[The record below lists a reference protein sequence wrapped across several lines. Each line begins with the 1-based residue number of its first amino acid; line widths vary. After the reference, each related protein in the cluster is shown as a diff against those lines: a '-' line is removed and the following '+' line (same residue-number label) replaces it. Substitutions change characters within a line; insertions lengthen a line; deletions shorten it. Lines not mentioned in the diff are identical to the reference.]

1 MKRKI
6 YFTLFIFFVAIIAFT
21 INSEAA
27 YQSRPNFSSLV
38 NTTTNSF
45 FENIR
50 KMESAD
56 GPMGLNAEFTVSDT
70 EVKETSASN
79 NIDVHM
85 IKNSEWGA
93 AVLLAS
99 SGYGA
104 GRDDDAGIW
113 TTGPNNYTGIYG
125 MGNSNWEYTASYCQK
140 GGSTITGSTNY
151 RSLLHSYQ
159 GTKYVDQYVNKNNQ
173 ATADYDSFTVIKGD
187 TIINVMNLHS
197 RISIL
202 LRRTIPY
209 SNVITMV
216 FLLSIGTMAI
226 ATATTLHV
234 RWLCVVLDSCVK
246 FYFLKILLVQQ
257 VKFLKSN

>member
-104 GRDDDAGIW
+104 GRDDDAGTW

-140 GGSTITGSTNY
+140 GGSTTTGSTNY

-187 TIINVMNLHS
+187 AIIDVMNLHS
-197 RISIL
+197 GSKNLVTSDVPVFIRGYNGVFAFGGSHGNS
-202 LRRTIPY
+202 Y
-209 SNVITMV
+209 SGVTSRAV
-216 FLLSIGTMAI
+216 AVCGAGL
-226 ATATTLHV
+226 
-234 RWLCVVLDSCVK
+234 
-246 FYFLKILLVQQ
+246 
-257 VKFLKSN
+257 

>member
-104 GRDDDAGIW
+104 GRDDDAGTW

-140 GGSTITGSTNY
+140 GGSTTTGSTNY

-187 TIINVMNLHS
+187 AIIDVMNLHS
-197 RISIL
+197 GDKYLVTSYN
-202 LRRTIPY
+202 P
-209 SNVITMV
+209 V
-216 FLLSIGTMAI
+216 FLRGNVGVFAFYGGGG
-226 ATATTLHV
+226 
-234 RWLCVVLDSCVK
+234 DSNGYITSRAVAVCGAG
-246 FYFLKILLVQQ
+246 L
-257 VKFLKSN
+257 

>member
-1 MKRKI
+1 MKRKFYTI
-6 YFTLFIFFVAIIAFT
+6 LSIFFVVIVALT
-21 INSEAA
+21 ISSEAA

-56 GPMGLNAEFTVSDT
+56 GPMGLNAEFKVTDTVVT
-70 EVKETSASN
+70 ETSSSN

-93 AVLLAS
+93 AVLLAA

-104 GRDDDAGIW
+104 GRDDDAGTW

-140 GGSTITGSTNY
+140 GGSNTTTSQTY

-159 GTKYVDQYVNKNNQ
+159 GSKYVDQYVNKNDQ

-187 TIINVMNLHS
+187 AIIDTMNLHS
-197 RISIL
+197 GNKPLVTSDY
-202 LRRTIPY
+202 P
-209 SNVITMV
+209 V
-216 FLLSIGTMAI
+216 FARGDGGVFAFCRYYGGSSGYGTSRAV
-226 ATATTLHV
+226 AVCGAGL
-234 RWLCVVLDSCVK
+234 
-246 FYFLKILLVQQ
+246 
-257 VKFLKSN
+257 

>member
-1 MKRKI
+1 MKRKFYTI
-6 YFTLFIFFVAIIAFT
+6 LSIFFVVIVALT
-21 INSEAA
+21 ISSEAA

-56 GPMGLNAEFTVSDT
+56 GPMGLNAEFKVTDT
-70 EVKETSASN
+70 EVTETSSSN

-93 AVLLAS
+93 AVLLAA

-104 GRDDDAGIW
+104 GRDDDAGTW

-140 GGSTITGSTNY
+140 GGSNTTTSQTY

-159 GTKYVDQYVNKNNQ
+159 GSKYVDQYVNKNDQ

-187 TIINVMNLHS
+187 AIIDTMNLHS
-197 RISIL
+197 GNKGLVTSDNPVF
-202 LRRTIPY
+202 RRGY
-209 SNVITMV
+209 GGV
-216 FLLSIGTMAI
+216 FAFDGGSGSSHGYGTSRAV
-226 ATATTLHV
+226 AVCGAGL
-234 RWLCVVLDSCVK
+234 
-246 FYFLKILLVQQ
+246 
-257 VKFLKSN
+257 